1 MMPSL
6 RGKTPVD
13 DGFLGGG
20 RSDLRVGLAI
30 RIGGVV
36 ISAVLAAYAVVS
48 AFGIGPPVE
57 PVAYLFVAISVVM
70 TLVTLLV
77 TFVRSEV
84 RAGLYL
90 ATFWALALASVFALL
105 KYAG

>member
-20 RSDLRVGLAI
+20 RSDLTVGLAI
-30 RIGGVV
+30 LIGVVV
-36 ISAVLAAYAVVS
+36 ISAVLAAYAVAS
-48 AFGIGPPVE
+48 AFGVGPPAE
-57 PVAYLFVAISVVM
+57 PVVSLFVAISAVM
-70 TLVTLLV
+70 ILV
-77 TFVRSEV
+77 TFVRNEV

-90 ATFWALALASVFALL
+90 ATFWVLALASVFALF

>member
-20 RSDLRVGLAI
+20 RSDLAVGLAI
-30 RIGGVV
+30 LIGV
-36 ISAVLAAYAVVS
+36 
-48 AFGIGPPVE
+48 
-57 PVAYLFVAISVVM
+57 
-70 TLVTLLV
+70 
-77 TFVRSEV
+77 
-84 RAGLYL
+84 
-90 ATFWALALASVFALL
+90 ALASVFALL